1 MVEVTP
7 ENLEWSNGCDTL
19 SRAGTDLANEPTF
32 FQKQFPICSLQPPF
46 LLAFWQIFIQK
57 KALDLQDKI
66 GKKKTMLAIQ

>member
-32 FQKQFPICSLQPPF
+32 FSKTIPYLQFAAPF
-46 LLAFWQIFIQK
+46 FLAFWQIFIPK
-57 KALDLQDKI
+57 KALAVLDLQDKI
-66 GKKKTMLAIQ
+66 EK